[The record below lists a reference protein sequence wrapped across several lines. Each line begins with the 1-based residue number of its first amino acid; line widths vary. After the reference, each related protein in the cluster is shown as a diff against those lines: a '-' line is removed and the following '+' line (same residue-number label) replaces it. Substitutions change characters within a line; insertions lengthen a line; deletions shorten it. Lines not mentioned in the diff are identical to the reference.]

1 MKVGFFKNI
10 YNFFYLK
17 RHDSFIGKH
26 KIEEKARECIK
37 EFTEMSESMRVK
49 VMRDVEVTLTK
60 ALKTEAQRVSAL
72 FHAQINTP
80 KILEAAA
87 QKVKSNLAVREMLES
102 LSDRNMKALAPGAG
116 RPCYYPRDQEL
127 LKFMDKYPGL
137 RDLAENFEKDV
148 QKTHSLYE
156 FAELL
161 LTYDTKILNILRAV
175 KKDIGAGEVTMANE
189 VLMTLQTNTRLEK
202 AVVEA
207 YQILDNF
214 TKKKGVYGPIGKLIV
229 MVCQYEQAVRNLKN

>member
-17 RHDSFIGKH
+17 RHDSFINKH

-37 EFTEMSESMRVK
+37 EFTDMSESMKAK
-49 VMRDVEVTLTK
+49 VIRDVEVTLTK
-60 ALKTEAQRVSAL
+60 ALKAEAQRVSAV
-72 FHAQINTP
+72 FHAQVNTP

-102 LSDRNMKALAPGAG
+102 LSDRNMKALARGAG
-116 RPCYYPRDQEL
+116 RQCYYSRDKEL
-127 LKFMDKYPGL
+127 LQFMDKYSGL
-137 RDLAENFEKDV
+137 RDLAEQFEEAV
-148 QKTHSLYE
+148 QKTRSLYE

-161 LTYDTKILNILRAV
+161 LAYDAKILKILHAV
-175 KKDIGAGEVTMANE
+175 KRDVGADEVTMANE
-189 VLMTLQTNTRLEK
+189 VLMTLQTNTRFQNAIL
-202 AVVEA
+202 EA

-214 TKKKGVYGPIGKLIV
+214 TKKKGSHGAIGKFIV
-229 MVCQYEQAVRNLKN
+229 MVCQYERVIRNLKN

>member
-17 RHDSFIGKH
+17 RHDSFINKH

-37 EFTEMSESMRVK
+37 EFTEMSEAMKAK
-49 VMRDVEVTLTK
+49 VIRDVEVTLSK
-60 ALKTEAQRVSAL
+60 ALKTEAHRVSAV
-72 FHAQINTP
+72 FHAQVNAP

-87 QKVKSNLAVREMLES
+87 QKVKGNLAIREMLES
-102 LSDRNMKALAPGAG
+102 LSDRNMKALRPRAG
-116 RPCYYPRDQEL
+116 KPCDYSIDKEL

-137 RDLAENFEKDV
+137 RDLAEKFEKDV

-161 LTYDTKILNILRAV
+161 ITYDEKILKILRAV
-175 KKDIGAGEVTMANE
+175 EKDVGADEVTMANE
-189 VLMTLQTNTRLEK
+189 VLMTLQTNTRLEN
-202 AVVEA
+202 AILET

-214 TKKKGVYGPIGKLIV
+214 TKKKGSHGSIGKFIV
-229 MVCQYEQAVRNLKN
+229 MVCQYERAIRNLKN